1 MANKGNIDPAMQ
13 AAPFLGE
20 SSHDPVEF
28 TRRQSMLKYQRGKQ
42 RQEEIQRNVAIGLDQ
57 LKVKLDGWNDKG
69 GFDQINDRLQK
80 SKNFVTELAGK
91 GVNIFNPITK
101 EDVTAYKAASDY
113 IAQTKELA
121 DIRNSQKVKTD
132 AIYALLKADELK
144 NPEDQV
150 VNRVKTEANLA
161 LALKG
166 KTIEERDQILN
177 NALVLNPQIGD
188 VHKFITSIKDRITKL
203 PVKTW
208 QSPDADGVLQTYSSE
223 VSDPKT
229 EEQIYKDLRAQYK
242 YAPTD
247 VKNYIKQ
254 QGELNKGNEP
264 VGFTDEDRFLAIAR
278 PAYKE
283 KFSQKAT
290 SSGSG
295 LGISLFGQKITPEP
309 AIKNNNNIRLGD
321 RDYTEHYDFNIA
333 KPLIG
338 ISMSDLGA
346 EVYEDGKWTPAS
358 KEGGLVTAQLNFY
371 DPKTDAFIFTST
383 GDAMDAGIWKKQT
396 FSVPRANLGKEVDNL
411 PIKKDDGKTG
421 KLSDVY
427 GQISTT
433 PKVRTIGGKD
443 FRATTPYIPKNR

>member
-1 MANKGNIDPAMQ
+1 MANKGNIDPAFQ

-20 SSHDPVEF
+20 SSHDPIEF
-28 TRRQSMLKYQRGKQ
+28 TRRQTMLKYQRGKQ

-69 GFDQINDRLQK
+69 GFDQINERLQK
-80 SKNFVTELAGK
+80 SKNFVTELASK
-91 GVNIFNPITK
+91 GVNIFNPITP

-150 VNRVKTEANLA
+150 VNRVKTEANLS

-166 KTIEERDQILN
+166 KTIEERDEILN

-188 VHKFITSIKDRITKL
+188 VQKFISSIKDRITKP

-208 QSPDADGVLQTYSSE
+208 QSPDENGVLQTYTSE
-223 VSDPKT
+223 VSDTKT
-229 EEQIYKDLRAQYK
+229 DEQIYKDLRNQYK
-242 YAPTD
+242 YAPTE

-264 VGFTDEDRFLAIAR
+264 VGFTDEDRFITIAK

-283 KFSQKAT
+283 KFSQKAAT
-290 SSGSG
+290 SKSG
-295 LGISLFGQKITPEP
+295 
-309 AIKNNNNIRLGD
+309 
-321 RDYTEHYDFNIA
+321 FNA
-333 KPLIG
+333 EFKF
-338 ISMSDLGA
+338 LGA
-346 EVYEDGKWTPAS
+346 SGEINPGELQSNDLVYGGRHFNGRYEFSFPTTKTFFIPPAGGEYATQDKWEPITEAGGPL
-358 KEGGLVTAQLNFY
+358 EGNLLFY
-371 DPKTDAFIFTST
+371 DPKTDALIFKTT
-383 GDAMDAGIWKKQT
+383 QDARYPWTKNNTTI
-396 FSVPRANLGKEVDNL
+396 SIPRKNLAKADEL
-411 PIKKDDGKTG
+411 PIMVDGKKKTL
-421 KLSDVY
+421 KDILPAEAKQRV
-427 GQISTT
+427 GQNSVLKNSGISW
-433 PKVRTIGGKD
+433 K
-443 FRATTPYIPKNR
+443 